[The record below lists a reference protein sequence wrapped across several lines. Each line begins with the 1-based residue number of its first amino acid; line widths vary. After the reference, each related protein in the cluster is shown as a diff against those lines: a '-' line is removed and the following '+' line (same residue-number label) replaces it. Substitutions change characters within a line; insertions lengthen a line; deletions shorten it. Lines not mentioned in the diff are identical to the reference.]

1 MTPLTLYHKN
11 KIEYVNV
18 PCDFI
23 DHYLMDAPGEF
34 VKIYL
39 YLLRCMKSV
48 DNSPSLSDVADKLN
62 FTEKDVLR
70 ALKYWEK
77 KKLLSLVYNSEKQL
91 CGVDF
96 DNITGPAENNAPIED
111 KVSISDTGSADN
123 RISDSASA
131 DTKAASVSTAFPDT
145 ELSSLPKKHYTKAK
159 LTALS
164 GKPEAK
170 QMLFIAAQYLGTS
183 FNPSE
188 METLLYIYDGL
199 GFSLDLIEYLLGVC
213 VEKQITSLNHIEGIA
228 IDWFQKGVTTVN
240 DAKKANTSQRKACQA
255 VCKALGIEG
264 RTLAE
269 SEQMFLFK
277 WSCTYGFSL
286 DFILEACHRTI
297 QATGKPSFSYI
308 NTILRNWQEAGVK
321 SMADVQALDTAHQA
335 AQTQTKKTAVKS
347 YTAPKGKGNS
357 FPERSY
363 DYSAL
368 EQQLLKI

>member
-39 YLLRCMKSV
+39 YLLRCMKSE
-48 DNSPSLSDVADKLN
+48 DNAPSLSDVADKLN
-62 FTEKDVLR
+62 FTENDVLR

-77 KKLLSLVYNSEKQL
+77 KKLLSLVYNNEKQL

-96 DNITGPAENNAPIED
+96 DNITNPAEKVD
-111 KVSISDTGSADN
+111 KPVTMKDKIPMTVSADSQTSAGDKTTVVIPALSDTGQ
-123 RISDSASA
+123 
-131 DTKAASVSTAFPDT
+131 PP
-145 ELSSLPKKHYTKAK
+145 LPKKHYTKAK
-159 LTALS
+159 LAALAEN
-164 GKPEAK
+164 PEAK
-170 QMLFIAAQYLGTS
+170 QMLFIAEQYLGTS

-199 GFSLDLIEYLLGVC
+199 GFSIDLIEYLLGVC
-213 VEKQITSLNHIEGIA
+213 VEKQITALTHIEEVA
-228 IDWFQKGVTTVN
+228 MDWFQKGVSTVN
-240 DAKKANTSQRKACQA
+240 DAKKAHTSLRKACLA

-277 WSCTYGFSL
+277 WSNTYGFSL

-308 NTILRNWQEAGVK
+308 DTILKNWQEAGVK
-321 SMADVQALDTAHQA
+321 SMADIQTLDTAHQA
-335 AQTQTKKTAVKS
+335 AQTRTKKPAAKPHA
-347 YTAPKGKGNS
+347 APKGKGNS

-363 DYSAL
+363 DYSTL